1 MKGYRFALALLLAAW
16 AWGAQAQKLPS
27 PREFY
32 FDKDQAAAWIV
43 VVPGEGEAQA
53 AALLAERDRRGRRA
67 VEASAQLA
75 HLAYAAGRLDLGKA
89 LYEQALGSQRPD
101 RGIGRQI
108 TWNHAWDLYRAKDYP
123 AALKLWAELA
133 DSALGGPAWV
143 PPTLALALWQVGR
156 KDEAAK
162 WYAAAV
168 RTEPGQWSSTAD
180 YARLLPE
187 WTADERATLAQVQAA
202 WAAAPP
208 AWP

>member
-1 MKGYRFALALLLAAW
+1 VKGYRFALAVVLAAW
-16 AWGAQAQKLPS
+16 AWGAQAQALPS

-32 FDKDQAAAWIV
+32 FDKDQAAGWIV
-43 VVPGEGEAQA
+43 VVRGEGETQA

-67 VEASAQLA
+67 VEATAQLG
-75 HLAYAAGRLDLGKA
+75 HLAYADGRVELGKA
-89 LYEQALGSQRPD
+89 LYEQALGNQRPD

-108 TWNHAWDLYRAKDYP
+108 SWNHAWDLYRVKDYE
-123 AALKLWAELA
+123 AALKHWTVLV

-143 PPTLALALWQVGR
+143 PPTLAVALWQVGR
-156 KDEAAK
+156 RDEAVK

-168 RTEPGQWSSTAD
+168 RTEPTQWSTTAD
-180 YARLLPE
+180 YATLLPE
-187 WTADERATLAQVQAA
+187 WTAAERATLAQVQAA